1 MEKIAMSDRLSG
13 FELLEIILLSA
24 IVSPLVGRLLVIK
37 VISYG
42 KA

>member
-24 IVSPLVGRLLVIK
+24 IVSPCGSHLEDYWLLK
-37 VISYG
+37 
-42 KA
+42 

>member
-24 IVSPLVGRLLVIK
+24 IVSPVVATWKIG
-37 VISYG
+37 Y
-42 KA
+42 